1 MFSDVMT
8 IISKELTRIFTDRKL
23 VFTTFILPAVS
34 IVIIYAA
41 MGLMIQNTTSDKEEH
56 LGQIGVIGAPESFSR
71 FIASSEKDYK
81 VKIVIEQPSQ
91 EKSLKEAIYKGEL
104 DALVVFDEGFDEKV
118 MKYNQGNTL
127 MPNVNTYYNPTE
139 DYSDATHNKFTDR
152 IMVDYE
158 KNILIQ
164 RFGDEN
170 FLKAF
175 TLNAGNQEHQLAP
188 PEKMS
193 GDILGGLIPFLLSIF
208 LFSGGMGI
216 GIDIITGE
224 KERGTMGSLLVT
236 PIKREAIAFGKMISL
251 GIVSLI
257 STVSSIVGMAL
268 AFPFLMMAFSKEGE
282 ATASSGP
289 NIFILSPAGV
299 AQFLILSILLTLI
312 YVGIIC
318 IVSVYANSVKEAGTL
333 IMPAYMAI
341 MVLGMMTMFTNKMP
355 EWWAFATP
363 LYGTLMGMKH
373 ALSAE
378 LTWTL
383 FGLNILVSAV
393 FIAAI
398 VWIIKQMF
406 NSEKIMF
413 GA

>member
-1 MFSDVMT
+1 MFADIMT
-8 IISKELTRIFTDRKL
+8 IVGKELTRIFTDKKL

-34 IVIIYAA
+34 IVLIYAV
-41 MGLMIQNTTSDKEEH
+41 MGLMIQNTMSDEEEH
-56 LGQIGVIGAPESFSR
+56 LGKIAVIGAPESFNA
-71 FIASSEKDYK
+71 FIVNKEEQYK
-81 VKIVIEQPSQ
+81 VDLVIENPDR
-91 EKSLKEAIYKGEL
+91 EESLKKQIYNGEL
-104 DALVVFDEGFDEKV
+104 DALVVFDASFDAKI
-118 MKYNQGNTL
+118 KLYNQSKTV
-127 MPNVNTYYNPTE
+127 MPNINTYFNPTE
-139 DYSDATHNKFTDR
+139 DYSDATHNKFADR

-158 KNILIQ
+158 KQILVQ
-164 RFGDEN
+164 RFGNEN

-175 TLNAGNQEHQLAP
+175 TLNEGNEEHRLAP

-208 LFSGGMGI
+208 LFTGGMGI

-236 PIKREAIAFGKMISL
+236 PIKREAIAFGKMLSL
-251 GIVSLI
+251 GIVSLV
-257 STVSSIVGMAL
+257 STASSLIGMAL
-268 AFPFLMMAFSKEGE
+268 AFPFLMMAFSQE
-282 ATASSGP
+282 AEVATNTSP
-289 NIFILSPAGV
+289 QIFILSPAGV
-299 AQFLILSILLTLI
+299 LQFLILSILLTLI

-318 IVSVYANSVKEAGTL
+318 MISVYANSVKEAGTL
-333 IMPAYMAI
+333 ITPAYMGI
-341 MVLGMMTMFTNKMP
+341 MVLGMMTMFTNKIP
-355 EWWAFATP
+355 AWWGFATP

-378 LTWTL
+378 LTWAM
-383 FGLNILVSAV
+383 FGLNILVSVVLIAV
-393 FIAAI
+393 I